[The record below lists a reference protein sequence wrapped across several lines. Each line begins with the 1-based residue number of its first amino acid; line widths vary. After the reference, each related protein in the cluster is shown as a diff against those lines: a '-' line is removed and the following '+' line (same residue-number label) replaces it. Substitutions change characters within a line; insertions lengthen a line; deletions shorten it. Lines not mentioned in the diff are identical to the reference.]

1 MRRVI
6 QAQSRNV
13 GLVFLELQI
22 AAYSSTPSVSMKWT
36 RRTVAILL
44 IIRISAASSFSPI
57 AAAFVRLIPGAFGR
71 FLSPSS
77 PYAKDWPMWA

>member
-1 MRRVI
+1 
-6 QAQSRNV
+6 
-13 GLVFLELQI
+13 
-22 AAYSSTPSVSMKWT
+22 MKWT